1 MEPETRRLIVLTGAT
16 RGLGRAMTEGLIAA
30 GHVVLGCGRSAGE
43 IERLR
48 ADYGIPHD
56 FAVVDVARRDQVE
69 AWAGR
74 LLDRHGAPD
83 LLINNAAT
91 INRNAPLW
99 EVPAAEFDAVIDVNV
114 QGLANV
120 LRAFVPA
127 MVARGRGVIVNFS
140 SYWGRSTARE
150 VAPYCATK
158 WAVEGLTRALAQ
170 ELPPGMAAVPFNPGI
185 IDTAML
191 RSCFGA
197 KAGHSPD
204 ARQWAGTAVPFLL
217 QLGPQDNG
225 KPLTAPGSGGTP
237 CSRRREH
244 GTPDR
249 TPRQGWRS
257 ARSPLIGGVTPAPAR
272 SPGSRFIA
280 PHARPPGPTRETAPR
295 PHPRSPATRRWDSAQ
310 RRASARLRAARDA
323 SGPARRRR

>member
-1 MEPETRRLIVLTGAT
+1 MEPETRRRIVLTGAT
-16 RGLGRAMTEGLIAA
+16 RGLGRALAEGLIAA
-30 GHVVLGCGRSAGE
+30 GHIVHGCGRSAGE

-48 ADYGIPHD
+48 AVFGAPHD

-74 LLDRHGAPD
+74 LLAGREPPD

-99 EVPAAEFDAVIDVNV
+99 EVPAEEFDAVIDVNIKGV
-114 QGLANV
+114 ANV
-120 LRAFVPA
+120 LRTFVPA
-127 MVARGRGVIVNFS
+127 MVARGRGVIVNVS
-140 SYWGRSTARE
+140 SYWGRSSARE

-158 WAVEGLTRALAQ
+158 WAIEGLTRALAQ

-197 KAGHSPD
+197 KAAHYPD
-204 ARQWAGTAVPFLL
+204 ARQWAATAVPFLL

-225 KPLTAPGSGGTP
+225 KPLTAP
-237 CSRRREH
+237 
-244 GTPDR
+244 
-249 TPRQGWRS
+249 
-257 ARSPLIGGVTPAPAR
+257 AP
-272 SPGSRFIA
+272 
-280 PHARPPGPTRETAPR
+280 
-295 PHPRSPATRRWDSAQ
+295 
-310 RRASARLRAARDA
+310 
-323 SGPARRRR
+323 